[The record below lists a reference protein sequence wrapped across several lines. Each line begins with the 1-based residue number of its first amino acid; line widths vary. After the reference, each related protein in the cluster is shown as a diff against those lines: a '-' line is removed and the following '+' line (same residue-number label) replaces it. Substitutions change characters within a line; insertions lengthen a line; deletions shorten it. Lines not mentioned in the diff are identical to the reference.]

1 MTMNWNY
8 LLTSFDGR
16 ISRQPFWIAFA
27 SVLAAEIIVNML
39 AARLFG
45 ERATPIVDLLFIY
58 PEFAIAAKRA
68 HDRNIPTALVGS
80 FFALGAFI
88 GLLVIVGVG
97 GPIEQPTPAF
107 LVLIVVWLAFG
118 IALLADL
125 GFRRGTPGANRF
137 GPDPLAVRSDD
148 REG

>member
-1 MTMNWNY
+1 MNWSY
-8 LLTSFDGR
+8 VLTAFDGR

-39 AARLFG
+39 ASRLFG
-45 ERATPIVDLLFIY
+45 ERVTPIVDLLFIY

-88 GLLVIVGVG
+88 GLLVITGVG
-97 GPIEQPTPAF
+97 GSIEEPKSIF
-107 LVLIVVWLAFG
+107 LVLIVIWLAFG
-118 IALLADL
+118 VALLADL
-125 GFRRGTPGANRF
+125 GFRRGTPGANRY
-137 GPDPLAVRSDD
+137 GPDPLAARPHDLPQ
-148 REG
+148 